1 MDNSYLSTKI
11 PIIFSVFRTYPQ
23 LLIIQF
29 LQEIYRKESINF
41 MKTIEEYWSAALDVL
56 SESLSPIIFN
66 TYIQTLIPLR
76 CDGDVFV
83 FSIKI
88 DVSQYRD
95 LVKKKC
101 STEITNAL
109 TTVYGKPMSFVIVLP
124 NEEGYNT
131 PQQNHPAK
139 DINTKNA
146 YGIIPKYKFD
156 NFIVGSSNNM
166 AHAAALA
173 VADSPGEIYNPL
185 FLYGGVGLG
194 KTHLMHAIGNYVL
207 EKYPDYKVLYV
218 TTEKFTNEFIES
230 LRNNTTYNSTAEF
243 REKYRNIDVLL
254 LDDIQF
260 LSEKEATQNE
270 FFHTFNE
277 LITSGKQIV
286 ICSDRKPSEI
296 KTLTDR
302 LVSRMQSGLI
312 TDIVYPDY
320 ETRTAI
326 LEKKAELMS
335 LSIPNEVLEYV
346 AKAVTSNIRE
356 MEGVLT
362 RIIAYAKVTN
372 RVIDLSLA
380 EEAVKDIIK
389 TNRANITIEYI
400 QETVASYYKI
410 TVDELKSKR
419 RTKPLTIYRH
429 IAMYLCRKL
438 LDDSLEEIG
447 SKFGGRDHSTVM
459 NGCDKVSALIE
470 NNDKFS
476 VDVAAIEKRI
486 NG

>member
-1 MDNSYLSTKI
+1 
-11 PIIFSVFRTYPQ
+11 
-23 LLIIQF
+23 
-29 LQEIYRKESINF
+29 
-41 MKTIEEYWSAALDVL
+41 MKTVEQYWSEAMDLLTLD
-56 SESLSPIIFN
+56 LSPIIFD
-66 TYIQTLIPLR
+66 TFIKPLIPLR
-76 CDGDVFV
+76 CEDNVF
-83 FSIKI
+83 ILTLKI
-88 DVSQYRD
+88 DVGQYRD

-101 STEITNAL
+101 STQITDAL
-109 TTVYGKPMSFVIVLP
+109 TKVYGKPMNFHIVLP
-124 NEEGYNT
+124 NEDDYEKSV
-131 PQQNHPAK
+131 PQETVVKNSK
-139 DINTKNA
+139 TKNA
-146 YGIIPKYKFD
+146 NGIIPNYRFD

-173 VADSPGEIYNPL
+173 VADNPGEIYNPL

-194 KTHLMHAIGNYVL
+194 KTHLMHAIGNYVT
-207 EKYPDYKVLYV
+207 EAFPNYKVLYV
-218 TTEKFTNEFIES
+218 TTDKFTNEFIEAI
-230 LRNNTTYNSTAEF
+230 RNNTTIEF
-243 REKYRNIDVLL
+243 REKYRKIDVLL

-260 LSEKEATQNE
+260 LSGKESTQNE
-270 FFHTFNE
+270 FFHTFND

-296 KTLTDR
+296 NTLTDR
-302 LVSRMQSGLI
+302 LVSRMQAGLI
-312 TDIVYPDY
+312 TDIVFPDY

-326 LEKKAELMS
+326 LEKKSEMMS
-335 LSIPNEVLEYV
+335 LSIPSEVLEYV
-346 AKAVTSNIRE
+346 ARAVTSNIRE

-372 RVIDLSLA
+372 RVIDLNLA

-389 TNRANITIEYI
+389 ANRANITINYI

-447 SKFGGRDHSTVM
+447 AKFGGRDHSTVM
-459 NGCDKVSALIE
+459 NGCDKVCSLLE
-470 NNDKFS
+470 TDNQYS
-476 VDVAAIEKRI
+476 VDVLAIEKRI